1 MKKKNNVE
9 LKILKNVVKRNKIK
23 NTGERID
30 DIVSVLMKK
39 HITLHSGNK

>member
-9 LKILKNVVKRNKIK
+9 LKILKNVVKSNKIK